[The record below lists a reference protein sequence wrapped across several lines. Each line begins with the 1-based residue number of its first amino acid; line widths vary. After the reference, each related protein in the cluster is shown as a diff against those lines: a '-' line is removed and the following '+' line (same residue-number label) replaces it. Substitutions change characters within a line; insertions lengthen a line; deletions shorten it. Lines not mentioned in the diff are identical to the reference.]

1 MKVEIK
7 KVKETKFPSHCLSL
21 ALGKDGEIY
30 ASCYDGSVYCLE
42 NKQKTPKKV
51 LSHDNILS
59 GVSLCEDSII
69 SSGYDGVIKWTNPK
83 THEEIKR
90 VKAHDFWSWQSAIS
104 PDQKKFASATG
115 QYLVGGYKYEPAPE
129 KEPSVKV
136 YDSNTGDLIHS
147 FTHQPPVQSISFSND
162 GRFLAA
168 GNLMGEVRVWD
179 LNKNQMVSKWTT
191 NNFTGWGIIKGHY
204 YTGGIFSIEFSPDDS
219 FIYVAGMGNTIDPA
233 AGNGKQ
239 LWEKY
244 SWEAEKGDPQLISSA
259 LDSEIGQGLMEVLRF
274 HPSQKFFIM
283 AGRMFKGSWNTA
295 MFNADEGKILCSD
308 NSGMRC
314 SDAVFN
320 ADGTRM
326 FIGGGKSQSKK
337 KDGTFSSWGRVLEY
351 EVLIIE
357 EKS

>member
-7 KVKETKFPSHCLSL
+7 KVNETKFPSHCLSL
-21 ALGKDGEIY
+21 ALGKDDEIY

-59 GVSLCEDSII
+59 GVSLCENSII

-83 THEEIKR
+83 THEEIKGSKR
-90 VKAHDFWSWQSAIS
+90 MIFGLGKVLFLLIRKNLHQQQVSTLSAVINMS
-104 PDQKKFASATG
+104 LHLK
-115 QYLVGGYKYEPAPE
+115 

-219 FIYVAGMGNTIDPA
+219 FIYVAGMGALETLPRATENNYGKNIV
-233 AGNGKQ
+233 GNLK
-239 LWEKY
+239 
-244 SWEAEKGDPQLISSA
+244 
-259 LDSEIGQGLMEVLRF
+259 
-274 HPSQKFFIM
+274 
-283 AGRMFKGSWNTA
+283 
-295 MFNADEGKILCSD
+295 
-308 NSGMRC
+308 
-314 SDAVFN
+314 
-320 ADGTRM
+320 
-326 FIGGGKSQSKK
+326 
-337 KDGTFSSWGRVLEY
+337 RVSL
-351 EVLIIE
+351 
-357 EKS
+357 S